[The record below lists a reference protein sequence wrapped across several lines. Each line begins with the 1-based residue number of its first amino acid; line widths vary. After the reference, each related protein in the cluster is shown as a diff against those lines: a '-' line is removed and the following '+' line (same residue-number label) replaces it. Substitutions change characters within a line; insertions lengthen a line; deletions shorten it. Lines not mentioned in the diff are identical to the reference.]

1 MATNIRHKRSN
12 IPGKSPTNSQL
23 QTGELA
29 LNTADGKVFTLQDD
43 NTVRDLT
50 KSVFQGDSKVEVNDG
65 QAGAFIENV
74 IDGIN
79 KVNIGTSDT
88 TITTNLTLENNKNLV
103 LKESQ
108 FSGTNSTTIRTP
120 GSIPEDFTLTL
131 PNNAGIGGQV
141 LTTDG
146 NGNLDFIAP
155 DSLAGNR
162 IYVSKAFGD
171 DRNDGINA
179 PVASLK
185 RASELAA
192 SRAYAPLVTPT
203 AAATESIELLNLNKT
218 FIQNETIA
226 YLDSTYSTLNF
237 DPEICSRDVGL
248 IVAGQ
253 SYDIVLGTNYNARKA
268 GTTYYNATASQVISS
283 QLTETIDG
291 LGYAL
296 DEMIDVVDDVSAT
309 AASRLTTNKS
319 TIIDIVTNGVSSEPA
334 ISLPAPAGANTGV
347 ENAKV
352 LLLSNLSFIQEEVI
366 SYINDVYT
374 GFTYDQAKCERD
386 LGLILDGLELDIQTG
401 SNYNSITAGLAYQR
415 ANSNYLQQN
424 QLIQTVAALKYGQA
438 LAESAA
444 DIDQTAEARVRA
456 GFVEVLDIIE
466 NGSTSTDQSAD
477 PVVYPV
483 PTNAAAGTEDTVAQL
498 QDNRDFIAAEVN
510 AYIAANYQNFT
521 FDNAEVSAEITEVI
535 NAAAF
540 DTALG
545 TNYNAV
551 TTGLRYM
558 RAGGDYQNTTREL
571 QTLGYV
577 DKISTDVL
585 ALTDVDSSVNAENRV
600 NATITEIKDIIENGV
615 VSTATNA
622 NALTFPAP
630 TGGSQDK
637 VDAKDQLQA
646 NRTFCQ
652 KELTAYIQQTYP
664 GFVFNAVK
672 CERDTGYIIDALSYD
687 VLYGGDS
694 ATLRAAEAYL
704 EGINSQVSGQQTQ
717 TAAAFA
723 HLATILADIV
733 QGVAITKTTGNVEN
747 QDTSSGNA
755 TATEATDIDNLL
767 QYIEDTVA
775 NGNTNTFPGA
785 VTYPVITWATSEYQ
799 DASSAITSGLVTLR
813 ADALTFINTKYQS
826 FTYNATKCA
835 RDVRYIVD
843 GLSYDLMY
851 GGNFATRRVADS
863 YFVGAV
869 SQVTGQLDETE
880 DAFRYFAEIVDDII
894 TATSLVNPYETVLVQ
909 NTINAAGSTTKAADA
924 VALVEIVKDVIK
936 GGIGSIPS
944 LTLPNLS
951 WASSTLQQASTDLD
965 TENTNIINS
974 TVSYVNSVYNL
985 TYDQNKCRRDTKFI
999 IESIAYDLIYG
1010 SNAES
1015 TDSGLKYYDGVGSL
1029 VQLQIAGQEVATA
1042 DAVVYAKT
1050 ISQNVVQ
1057 NQVPATV
1064 RQSGVTQTIDL
1075 GAPGSTAASTQIGLL
1090 YDVVVNII
1098 ENGPTAAPTI
1108 IYPDLSA
1115 YSQGLQDAS
1124 SDLVDATFTIQQS
1137 TLDYLI
1143 AKYGGFSYNRAKC
1156 RRDVGYIIDSVVFDL
1171 EYGGN
1176 SKAVYAGKSYNF
1188 AVSAEVINNQKV
1200 ETLDGILFAK
1210 FLATKVLSNT
1220 QPVDNEYD
1228 SGNIYTNFTYDSNAF
1243 EVTIERLVDAIRLD
1257 AIFNSNYRTIATAKE
1272 LSNNLILPGEVD
1284 QFVDAYTNNTK
1295 TATTGVFTD
1304 PTLESRAIALWN
1316 EAIDI
1321 VSNGEL
1327 NADPYTYP
1335 TPTGGTDNASDSG
1348 YLNARNQLINNKEFI
1363 KDEIV
1368 AWIAGQVSLGITPFT
1383 FDFTYNVAKCERDVG
1398 LIVDAL
1404 IYDITYGG
1412 NLQTYDAAASYYI
1425 GALAQYG
1432 NGEKDAT
1439 VAAYERLKEV
1449 VGKIIIETTVVK
1461 SPSNS
1466 LSQDFS
1472 QPAGS
1477 NNAKTFAENRV
1488 QEIISYLDGNG
1499 VSLPT
1504 RNTPDITWT
1513 SAGFQS
1519 DYALLGTAQQQ
1530 AISAG
1535 STTYVDNAIAAAA
1548 AALVGEPVETYQ
1560 TTFTQ
1565 TIDNSLTPDAA
1576 STDNIK
1582 NGFDVVVDIL
1592 DNGNVV
1598 APSVV
1603 FPQYVNNPTTIL
1615 MATGDYTEVN
1625 PIIVPDGVS
1634 IIGDNLRGVIIR
1646 PSVAGAD
1653 MFRIRN
1659 GCYVNGFTFRDQIDS
1674 NKIPSFTF
1682 GSCVAFDNVDEEVV
1696 STRGAYVGLPAS
1708 KPIISQS
1715 PYIQNCSIIS
1725 FLGGDGVTID
1735 GDLVVDPN
1743 IPNVAA
1749 EVENPANAAD
1759 GLPQQGKSMVAN
1771 AFTHLGFGGTGWR
1784 LINDSYAQIVSCFQI
1799 FLLNGSF
1806 TQSGGYLSIT
1816 NSATNFGLFALRSSG
1831 FSRNAFTFDRGIIA
1845 GTGVF
1850 EGLQTIITLGTRR
1863 SPVEQFVSRFRTVDG
1878 AADQTSSFKNTSSV
1892 VAVDSTSNVIVD
1904 LTGNQFDITAHGLL
1918 NGQAIVYF
1926 TDGSQAIG
1934 GLDNEQTYYVNLIND
1949 NAFGLYF
1956 DDSLTKNVDLTSLGT
1971 GTHRLVVDPE
1981 EFFVNEVVE
1990 SHNSFQVLSL
2000 AAGTYNF
2007 TQGQAIQGAT
2017 GATSNA
2023 AYVYTYNSTTN
2034 QLVVSVEKVIFD
2046 GSEIR
2051 ILFDVGST
2059 ILEDADGNTSILVT
2073 SVSSRNDLYKA
2084 TVTLRS
2090 TTDGNQIQNVNGLPG
2105 RVVWFHRP
2113 SICNSSAHTWEYAG
2127 SGTDYNALP
2136 QNGGETISEYEQVS
2150 DLPGRVYSSGTDELG
2165 NFKVGDFI
2173 TAENKTGNITF
2184 RNTVTVGELNA
2195 LKLSLSDVEITNI
2208 STDVNLGDDDPGGAS
2223 NSTLSTQLA
2232 VRSFLENR
2240 LGDFIDKNVSTNQ
2253 VPGGVVQLNANGTIN
2268 QELIPATRNFNSI
2281 ILDEFN
2287 ARFEVIE
2294 NIPPT
2299 SLVVGDIVTENFFVR
2314 DITLS
2319 AAIDGTIDAGTIIT
2333 QANTGT
2339 TGIVTQTYTNASVIE
2354 VANLSEAF
2362 STLAADVLFRKP
2374 SQGGDLYSSDSSAI
2388 YVTGNGVETTGATNL
2403 VIVDDTIAQVLV
2415 LFDGNDSA
2423 NYDFTVGNQIVSSL
2437 NSAVGTITDYR
2448 NGVMMS
2454 VDVVA
2459 FTPGSGYVPGAST
2472 QTYTNIPLITVTGV
2486 GEGARADVTVTNGS
2500 IDNID
2505 VTRGG
2510 LGYNVG
2516 DRVSVSNVDVG
2527 GLGSG
2532 FETTVLDIHKRL
2544 YLDLDTT
2551 TKFIGSATNND
2562 FIQDN
2567 TAELLGVAD
2576 TSAVTLI
2583 NFDARDTASGGNVNF
2598 VNNSIVIT
2606 NHGLQTGD
2614 TIVYSSSP
2622 NIPVSPLIN
2631 NNEYFVERID
2641 SNNIRLYDDYTLTTV
2656 ITVSSSS
2663 TGSHSITYRPI
2674 TIGTDGFNIRNHG
2687 FDTGDSLEVELAS
2700 GVIPE
2705 GLVNGQRLFVGSV
2718 GVNTFTLHSVRA
2730 DALNSVN
2737 GLTQTPVNISNVGSS
2752 TLNLIKNNVKVI
2764 DAFNSSS
2771 SKPEAYSTLTTSNID
2786 AANIISGTI
2795 NPGRLASAGIANTD
2809 TYLRGD
2815 STWATAVSS
2824 LELETGTPLNV
2835 VGSFDS
2841 DSTGTFYFGAV
2852 KLSID
2857 TVDPDEGNPNFTN
2870 TGVVSLFKQQ
2880 FDVTDSGEVSIKDG
2894 VVDAGQLGGQLP
2906 SYYLDPAN
2914 LLQEVA
2920 VSKGGTGLTAV
2931 LQGALLYGSGG
2942 GNDLTALTIGAA
2954 NQVLTTSGAAPQWSD
2969 SISLDGDVAVN
2980 GGDITTTATTF
2991 NLINENA
2998 NTVNFAGA
3006 GSAITI
3012 GADSLGT
3019 TTVRNDLI
3027 INGDLQVNGTAIT
3040 INSTQITVDEPLFN
3054 IGGQVLPGSYTQG
3067 AGSSLVTIT
3076 IDNHGL
3082 EAGANIY
3089 VDFTT
3094 VTGSLRADGTYTVV
3108 NVTNENVFT
3117 ISSANTQA
3125 STGTIVIYTQTT
3137 DDNKDRGVTFQY
3149 VDGTPKQG
3157 FFGWDD
3163 SIGAFTVVPDGASN
3177 GDVIS
3182 GNKGTIASASHSF
3195 YDGTNQISITGV
3207 ANVTNIGTAA
3217 PIAVDSW
3224 DLAVYRSAK
3233 YILQIE
3239 STTGDFSTS
3248 EILVIHNGAT
3258 ASMTQY
3264 GIVRTGSANLADVT
3278 ADINAGNVRLLVQ
3291 SASGT
3296 CNVKVTRTLTTV

>member
-23 QTGELA
+23 QTGEIA
-29 LNTADGKVFTLQDD
+29 VNTADGKIFTLQDD

-50 KSVFQGDSKVEVNDG
+50 KSVFQGDTKVEVSDG
-65 QAGAFIENV
+65 QSGAFIENS

-79 KVNIGTSDT
+79 RLTIDSNDT
-88 TITTNLTLENNKNLV
+88 TVSTNFIIENNKNLV

-108 FSGTNSTTIRTP
+108 FSGTNSATIRTP
-120 GSIPEDFTLTL
+120 GSIPSDYTLTL
-131 PNNAGIGGQV
+131 PSNSGIGGQV

-162 IYVSKAFGD
+162 IYVSAAFGD

-192 SRAYAPLVTPT
+192 ARAYAPLVTPT
-203 AAATESIELLNLNKT
+203 AAATDSISLLNTNKEW
-218 FIQNETIA
+218 IQNETIA

-248 IVAGQ
+248 IIQGQ
-253 SYDIVLGTNYNARKA
+253 SYDIVLGSNYNARKA

-296 DEMIDVVDDVSAT
+296 DEMIDVVDGVSAT
-309 AASRLTTNKS
+309 ADSRLTANKA
-319 TIIDIVTNGVSSEPA
+319 TIIDIVTNGVANEPA
-334 ISLPAPAGANTGV
+334 ISLPAPTGVDTGV
-347 ENAKV
+347 ENAKN
-352 LLLSNLSFIQEEVI
+352 LLLQNLSFIQEEVI
-366 SYINDVYT
+366 AYINDVYT

-386 LGLILDGLELDIQTG
+386 LGLILDAVGIDLVTG
-401 SNYNSITAGLAYQR
+401 SNYNYVTAGLAYQR
-415 ANSNYLQQN
+415 ANSLYLQNN
-424 QLIQTVAALKYGQA
+424 QLIQTVAAIEYAQS
-438 LAESAA
+438 LAETSVNV
-444 DIDQTAEARVRA
+444 DQTAEARVRA
-456 GFVEVLDIIE
+456 GFVEILDIIN
-466 NGSTSTDQSAD
+466 NGVTSTDTSAD
-477 PVVYPV
+477 PIVFPV
-483 PTNAAAGTEDTVAQL
+483 PTNAAAGTEDAVAQL
-498 QDNRDFIAAEVN
+498 QDNRDFLAAEVN

-535 NAAAF
+535 NAAAY

-551 TTGLRYM
+551 TTGLSYM
-558 RAGGDYQNTTREL
+558 RAGGDYQNTSREL
-571 QTLGYV
+571 QTLGYI
-577 DKISTDVL
+577 DKISTDIL
-585 ALTDVDSSVNAENRV
+585 ALADVDSSVNAENRV
-600 NATITEIKDIIENGV
+600 TATITEIKDIIENGV
-615 VSTATNA
+615 VSTATSA
-622 NALTFPAP
+622 DALTFPAP
-630 TGGSQDK
+630 TGVSQDK
-637 VDAKDQLQA
+637 IDAKDQLQA
-646 NRTFCQ
+646 NKTFCQ
-652 KELTAYIQQTYP
+652 KELTAYIQATYP
-664 GFVFNAVK
+664 GFVFDAVK

-704 EGINSQVSGQQTQ
+704 EGTSNQVSGQTTQ

-733 QGVAITKTTGNVEN
+733 QGIAITKTTGNVEN

-755 TATEATDIDNLL
+755 TATEAAEIDALL
-767 QYIEDTVA
+767 QYVEDTVA
-775 NGNTNTFPGA
+775 NGNTNTFPGS
-785 VTYPVITWATSEYQ
+785 VTYPSITWAAQEYQ
-799 DASSAITSGLVTLR
+799 DASTAITTGLTTLR

-835 RDVRYIVD
+835 RDVKYILD
-843 GLSYDLMY
+843 GISHDIMY
-851 GGNFATRRVADS
+851 GGNFATRRVAES

-869 SQVTGQLDETE
+869 SQVNGQQDETE
-880 DAFRYFAEIVDDII
+880 DAFRYLSTIIDDII
-894 TATSLVNPYETVLVQ
+894 TATSLTNPFETVLVQ
-909 NTINAAGSTTKAADA
+909 NTINAAGSATKAADA
-924 VALVEIVKDVIK
+924 VALVEIVKDVVN
-936 GGIGSIPS
+936 GGIGSIPAE
-944 LTLPNLS
+944 TLPTLT
-951 WASSTLQQASTDLD
+951 WASAQLQQARSDLIAD
-965 TENTNIINS
+965 ETNIINS
-974 TVSYVNSVYNL
+974 TISYVNSVYNL

-999 IESIAYDLIYG
+999 VEAIAYDLIYG
-1010 SNAES
+1010 SNVES
-1015 TDSGLKYYDGVGSL
+1015 IDSGIKYYDGVGDL

-1042 DAVVYAKT
+1042 DGITYAKT

-1057 NQVPATV
+1057 NQTPATV
-1064 RQSGVTQTIDL
+1064 RQTGVTQTIDL
-1075 GAPGSTAASTQIGLL
+1075 GAPGSAAAATQIGLL
-1090 YDVVVNII
+1090 YDVTINIV
-1098 ENGPTAAPTI
+1098 ENGPTAAPNA
-1108 IYPDLSA
+1108 IYPDLSSYA
-1115 YSQGLQDAS
+1115 QDLQDAS

-1176 SKAVYAGKSYNF
+1176 SKAVYSGKSYNF

-1210 FLATKVLSNT
+1210 FLATKVLNNE
-1220 QPVDNEYD
+1220 QPLDNEYD
-1228 SGNIYTNFTYDSNAF
+1228 SGNIFTNFTYNTTNF
-1243 EVTIERLVDAIRLD
+1243 ETTVKRLVDAIRLD

-1272 LSNNLILPGEVD
+1272 LSNNLVLPGEVD
-1284 QFVDAYTNNTK
+1284 QFVDAYTNSAK
-1295 TATTGVFTD
+1295 GDTTIIFTD
-1304 PTLESRAIALWN
+1304 PTLESRAIALWD

-1321 VSNGEL
+1321 ISNGEL
-1327 NADPYTYP
+1327 NADPYTRP
-1335 TPTGGTDNASDSG
+1335 IPTGGTNNASDSG
-1348 YLNARNQLINNKEFI
+1348 FANGIDQLIQNKEFI
-1363 KDEIV
+1363 KDEVV
-1368 AWIAGQVSLGITPFT
+1368 AWIAGQVALGTSPFA
-1383 FDFTYNVAKCERDVG
+1383 FDFTYNVDKCERDVG
-1398 LIVDAL
+1398 LIIDAL
-1404 IYDITYGG
+1404 IYDLTYGG
-1412 NLQTYDAAASYYI
+1412 NLQTYDAAASYYV
-1425 GALAQYG
+1425 GAAAQYG
-1432 NGEKDAT
+1432 SGEKEET
-1439 VAAYERLKEV
+1439 VAAYQRLKEV
-1449 VGKIIIETTVVK
+1449 VGQVIIETQVVK
-1461 SPSNS
+1461 SPSNT
-1466 LSQDFS
+1466 LTQDFS
-1472 QPAGS
+1472 QATGS
-1477 NNAKTFAENRV
+1477 NNAKTFAENRI
-1488 QEIISYLDGNG
+1488 QEIIDYLDGDG
-1499 VSLPT
+1499 ASLPT
-1504 RNTPDITWT
+1504 RTFPDITWT

-1519 DYALLGTAQQQ
+1519 DFALLGTSAQNTI
-1530 AISAG
+1530 ASDA
-1535 STTYVDNAIAAAA
+1535 STYIDDQIAIAD
-1548 AALVGEPVETYQ
+1548 AALVGNPVEKYQ
-1560 TTFTQ
+1560 TTFSQ
-1565 TIDNSLTPDAA
+1565 TIDNSLNPDQT
-1576 STDNIK
+1576 SIDNIR
-1582 NGFDVVVDIL
+1582 NGFDIIVDIL
-1592 DNGNVV
+1592 DNGNSV
-1598 APSVV
+1598 APAIT

-1615 MATGDYTEVN
+1615 MATGDYTEQN
-1625 PIIVPDGVS
+1625 PIIIPDGVS
-1634 IIGDNLRGVIIR
+1634 VLGDNLRGVVIR
-1646 PSVAGAD
+1646 PANAGLD
-1653 MFRIRN
+1653 MLRVRN
-1659 GCYVNGFTFRDQIDS
+1659 GCYIFGFTFRDQIDT
-1674 NKIPSFTF
+1674 NKVPSFTF
-1682 GSCVAFDNVDEEVV
+1682 GACVAFDNTEEEVV
-1696 STRGAYVGLPAS
+1696 STRGPYIGLPAS
-1708 KPIISQS
+1708 KPIIAQS
-1715 PYIQNCSIIS
+1715 PYVQNCSIIS
-1725 FLGGDGVTID
+1725 FLGGDGVLID

-1749 EVENPANAAD
+1749 EVENPVNAAD

-1799 FLLNGSF
+1799 FLLNGSY

-1863 SPVEQFVSRFRTVDG
+1863 PPVEQFVSRFRTVDG
-1878 AADQTSSFKNTSSV
+1878 AADQTASFKNTSTV

-1904 LTGNQFDITAHGLL
+1904 LSGNQFNVTAHGLL

-1926 TDGSQAIG
+1926 TDGGQKIG

-1949 NAFGLYF
+1949 NEFGLYF
-1956 DDSLTKNVDLTSLGT
+1956 DDSLTKTVDLTSLGS
-1971 GTHRLVVDPE
+1971 GTHRFIVDPE
-1981 EFFVNEVVE
+1981 EFFVNEVVD
-1990 SHNSFQVLSL
+1990 SHNTFQTLTL
-2000 AAGTYNF
+2000 QAGTYNF

-2023 AYVYTYNSTTN
+2023 AFVYSYNSTTN
-2034 QLVVSVEKVIFD
+2034 ELVVSVEKVIFD

-2059 ILEDADGNTSILVT
+2059 ILEDADGNTNILVT
-2073 SVSSRNDLYKA
+2073 GFSSRNDLYKA

-2090 TTDGNQIQNVNGLPG
+2090 TTDGNNIQNINGLPG

-2223 NSTLSTQLA
+2223 NGTLSTQLA

-2268 QELIPATRNFNSI
+2268 QELIPATRNFNSV

-2287 ARFEVIE
+2287 GRFEVSE
-2294 NIPPT
+2294 NVPPT
-2299 SLVVGDIVTENFFVR
+2299 SLVVGDIVSENFIIREITFSAQVNG
-2314 DITLS
+2314 DINLGDTL
-2319 AAIDGTIDAGTIIT
+2319 I

-2339 TGIVTQTYTNASVIE
+2339 TGIVTQNYNDPNIVE
-2354 VANLSEAF
+2354 VANLSEPF
-2362 STLAADVLFRKP
+2362 STNPADVIFRKP
-2374 SQGGDLYSSDSSAI
+2374 SEGGDLYSFDSSAI
-2388 YVTGNGVETTGATNL
+2388 YVTDNGIETTGSTNL
-2403 VIVDDTIAQVLV
+2403 VIVDDTISQALV

-2423 NYDFTVGNQIVSSL
+2423 NYDFTVGNQIASSL
-2437 NSAVGTITDYR
+2437 NSAVGTITEYR
-2448 NGVMMS
+2448 NGVLMS
-2454 VDVVA
+2454 VDVVN

-2472 QTYTNIPLITVTGV
+2472 QTYTNVKLQTVSGV
-2486 GEGARADVTVTNGS
+2486 GEGARADITVTNGA
-2500 IDNID
+2500 IDNVDI
-2505 VTRGG
+2505 VRGG
-2510 LGYNVG
+2510 LGYQVG
-2516 DRVSVSNVDVG
+2516 DRVTVSNTDVG

-2544 YLDLDTT
+2544 YVDLDTS

-2567 TAELLGVAD
+2567 FAEIQNIPD
-2576 TSAVTLI
+2576 TSAVTLL
-2583 NFDARDTASGGNVNF
+2583 NFDARDTASGGDINF
-2598 VNNSIVIT
+2598 VTNSIIIN

-2614 TIVYSSSP
+2614 LIQYTSSP
-2622 NIPVSPLIN
+2622 NIPVSPLQN
-2631 NNEYFVERID
+2631 NAHYWVERID
-2641 SNNIRLYDDYTLTTV
+2641 ANNIQLYDNYDFSTV
-2656 ITVSSSS
+2656 INLSSSS
-2663 TGSHSITYRPI
+2663 TGSHTITYRPI
-2674 TIGTDGFNIRNHG
+2674 TVGEDAFNIRNHG
-2687 FDTGDSLEVELAS
+2687 YDTGDSIEIELAN

-2718 GVNTFTLHSVRA
+2718 SVSTFTLHAVRA

-2737 GLTQTPVNISNVGSS
+2737 GLTQTPVNISNIG
-2752 TLNLIKNNVKVI
+2752 TANLNLIKNNVKVI
-2764 DAFNSSS
+2764 DTFNTSSS
-2771 SKPEAYSTLTTSNID
+2771 SAAAYSTLTTSNID
-2786 AANIISGTI
+2786 ASNIISGTI
-2795 NPGRLASAGIANTD
+2795 NPGRLASAGIASTD

-2835 VGSFDS
+2835 VGSFDT
-2841 DSTGTFYFGAV
+2841 DSTGTFYFGAL

-2870 TGVVSLFKQQ
+2870 VGVASYFKQQ
-2880 FDVTDSGEVSIKDG
+2880 FDITQSGEVSIKDG
-2894 VVDAGQLGGQLP
+2894 VIDAGQLGGQLP

-2914 LLQEVA
+2914 LLQEVS
-2920 VSKGGTGLTAV
+2920 VDKGGTGLTAV

-2942 GNDLTALTIGAA
+2942 ANDLTALTIGAQ
-2954 NQVLTTSGAAPQWSD
+2954 NQVLVSTGAAPSWSD
-2969 SISLDGDVAVN
+2969 SIALDGDLAVN
-2980 GGDITTTATTF
+2980 GGDLTTTAQTF
-2991 NLINENA
+2991 NLINEAA

-3012 GADSLGT
+3012 GADSVGT
-3019 TTVRNDLI
+3019 TTIRNDLI
-3027 INGDLQVNGTAIT
+3027 INGDLKVNGTSIT

-3054 IGGQVLPGSYTQG
+3054 IGGQVLPGSYIQG
-3067 AGSSLVTIT
+3067 AGSSLITIT

-3089 VDFTT
+3089 IDFTT
-3094 VTGSLRADGTYTVV
+3094 ITGSLRATGTYTVV
-3108 NVTNENVFT
+3108 NVTNENTFT
-3117 ISSANTQA
+3117 VSSANTQA
-3125 STGTIVIYTQTT
+3125 STGTVIIYTQTA

-3163 SIGAFTVVPDGASN
+3163 SIGAFTIVPDGDNS

-3182 GNKGTIASASHSF
+3182 GSKGTMASAAHSYF
-3195 YDGTNQISITGV
+3195 DGANEISITGV
-3207 ANVTNIGTAA
+3207 NNVTSIGTSA
-3217 PIAVDSW
+3217 PIAIDSW
-3224 DLAVYRSAK
+3224 DLSVYRSAK
-3233 YILQIE
+3233 YIVQIT
-3239 STTGDFSTS
+3239 STTGEYSTS

-3264 GIVRTGSANLADVT
+3264 GIVRTGTTSLADVT
-3278 ADINAGNVRLLVQ
+3278 ADINAGSVRLLAQ
-3291 SASGT
+3291 ATTGT
-3296 CNVKVTRTLTTV
+3296 VDVKVTRTLTTI